1 MVKKYIK
8 PKWGV
13 YEGDI
18 LRAAQ
23 STKRGASKYMK
34 PNRRL
39 VKLR

>member
-1 MVKKYIK
+1 MVTKSKK

-23 STKRGASKYMK
+23 LTKASAMYYMK
-34 PNRRL
+34 PKRRL